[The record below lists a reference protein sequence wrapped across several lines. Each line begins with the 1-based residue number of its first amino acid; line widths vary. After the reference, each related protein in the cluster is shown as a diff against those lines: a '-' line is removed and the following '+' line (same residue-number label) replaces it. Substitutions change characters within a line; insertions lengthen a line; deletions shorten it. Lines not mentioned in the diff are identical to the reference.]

1 MVLICVSLMVS
12 NVEDLFVCL
21 LVISIPFLK
30 EMSIQF
36 FFPFLNQVIWF
47 SFFLNTELYELFMLV
62 INLLLVI
69 LLEDIL
75 SCSVHSHF
83 VYRLLYCAKTFKCN

>member
-47 SFFLNTELYELFMLV
+47 FFFNTELYELFMLV
-62 INLLLVI
+62 INPLLFI
-69 LLEDIL
+69 LLENIL
-75 SCSVHSHF
+75 SYSVNSHF
-83 VYRLLYCAKTFKCN
+83 AYRLLYCAKAFKFN